1 MLPRCHVEFRDAPGY
16 RRINVR
22 LHLHGFQCQK
32 FSTPLDG
39 MVNLHRD
46 SADEAGGWSAHLTGI
61 FGVGLGMAALNDA
74 QRAVAHGDFPRLAVE
89 FEEKRARAI
98 SVRFA
103 DGKKFHDH
111 RLARLN
117 LDRNLFAWL
126 QSIEKSSLRQHP
138 PLPAD

>member
-46 SADEAGGWSAHLTGI
+46 SADEAGGWSGHLNGS
-61 FGVGLGMAALNDA
+61 FRGGLGVAAVNDP
-74 QRAVAHGDFPRLAVE
+74 QRAVAPGALPLVAVE
-89 FEEKRARAI
+89 LDEKPARALR
-98 SVRFA
+98 VRFG
-103 DGKKFHDH
+103 DGG
-111 RLARLN
+111 
-117 LDRNLFAWL
+117 W
-126 QSIEKSSLRQHP
+126 KS
-138 PLPAD
+138 

>member
-61 FGVGLGMAALNDA
+61 FGGGLWMAALNDA
-74 QRAVAHGDFPRLAVE
+74 RRAAAHGDFAPLAVE
-89 FEEKRARAI
+89 LEELR
-98 SVRFA
+98 
-103 DGKKFHDH
+103 
-111 RLARLN
+111 RLAIRGG
-117 LDRNLFAWL
+117 
-126 QSIEKSSLRQHP
+126 
-138 PLPAD
+138 